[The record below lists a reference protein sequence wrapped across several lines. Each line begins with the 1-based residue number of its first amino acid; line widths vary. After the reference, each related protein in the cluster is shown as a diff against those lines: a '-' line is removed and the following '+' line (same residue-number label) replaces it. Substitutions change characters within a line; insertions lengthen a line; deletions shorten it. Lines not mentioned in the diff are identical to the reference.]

1 MTNPFDPVA
10 STRGRAWRI
19 AAAALVLVVATVA
32 AIVLSKGGDTQ
43 MDPMA
48 GMDMGG
54 MVSQPDGPKSVTL
67 TAAQAARIGV
77 TYATVVRQGVNR
89 DIRAVG
95 LVTADESRVQSLSLK
110 VDGWVESLAVNVTG
124 QLVARGAPLL
134 ELYSPMLV
142 AAQEELLLA
151 RRLVDGVAGSDP
163 AARASAADLLSSARE
178 RLAYWDVPAAEIT
191 AIEREGRVRRTITI
205 LSRGSGHVLE
215 KRVVDGQRV
224 MAGDALFRIA
234 DLESVWVETE
244 VFAQDLAAVRVGQA
258 VEVGFEAFAG
268 EPRRARITFIQPT
281 VDPQSRTVRVRA
293 ELSNKDRRLL
303 PGMYATVRFSIAS
316 GGTTLSVPRSAVL
329 ATGERA
335 LVFVREADGSLS
347 PREVRLGSSS
357 DDRVEVLSGLKEGEV
372 VVASATFLVDAES
385 SLRALKP

>member
-32 AIVLSKGGDTQ
+32 AIVLSKGGAAEV
-43 MDPMA
+43 DPMA

-54 MVSQPDGPKSVTL
+54 IVTEPGGPKSVTL

-77 TYATVVRQGVNR
+77 TYATVTRQGVTR

-95 LVTADESRVQSLSLK
+95 LVTADESRVQTLSLK

-124 QLVARGAPLL
+124 QQVARGAPLL

-151 RRLVDGVAGSDP
+151 RRLVDGVAGSDA

-178 RLAYWDVPAAEIT
+178 RLAYWDVPAAEIA
-191 AIEREGRVRRTITI
+191 AIERDGRVRRTITI

-224 MAGDALFRIA
+224 MAGDALFLIA

-244 VFAQDLAAVRVGQA
+244 VFAQDLAAVRVGQT

-268 EPRRARITFIQPT
+268 ESRRARITFIQPT

-303 PGMYATVRFSIAS
+303 PGMYATIRFSIAPS
-316 GGTTLSVPRSAVL
+316 GNTLSVPRSAVL
-329 ATGERA
+329 ATGDRA

-347 PREVRLGSSS
+347 PRAVRLGSSS
-357 DDRVEVLSGLKEGEV
+357 DDRVEVLSGLKEGDV